1 MNPFTRA
8 SRLGKVRYRCVD
20 CDRDEM
26 SAGDAMLHESV
37 TGHETE
43 EYGK

>member
-1 MNPFTRA
+1 MFVRA

-20 CDRDEM
+20 CDRDDM
-26 SAGDAMLHESV
+26 SAGDAMAHESH

-43 EYGK
+43 ESGK